1 MKKPI
6 PEIIDLTEKE
16 ANQLLE
22 RLKDSNLSN
31 DDQKL
36 IAGVLNFCL
45 WLQVKLSSA
54 AITIRKLSKIFGVS
68 SEKRS
73 SNNKKHNKEPAQV
86 SSDPLNADNQEPLL
100 KNDAKTSR
108 KDEAKEQDEENYK
121 RNSKNKGLIPA
132 KAYTGATKLEIKHP
146 FLSAGD
152 LCPLK
157 GCSGRLYQTKPG
169 NIIRIVGGKM
179 AEANNYILEK
189 LRCNLCGKIFKTE
202 LPIEVGTT
210 KYDARFKAN
219 LMVHKY
225 YLGLPFHRMER
236 MQSYLG
242 VPLPDSTQWHLI
254 DQVANDVYP
263 EFCYIEYVAA
273 QGKMMFGD
281 DTGTKILSVINQV
294 KRNPNLERVGTFI
307 TAIISTVDNY
317 KIYLFYPG
325 KKHAGENVAALLKK
339 RNKQLEDV
347 LYMCDAL
354 SRNISTISQEF
365 KAIIINCLAHGRRNF
380 IDVEA
385 NFPEECDFVIKSLAL
400 IYKYDQETKE
410 QKLSAEQR
418 LLYHQKNSGP
428 VMERLQIWCKE
439 QLKTIEPNNGLAKA
453 INYMLRHWPKL
464 TRFLEAPGAVLDN
477 NCCEEILKIPIRV
490 RKGAPFF
497 ATEHGAFV
505 AGMMTSLIVTA
516 ARNGANPIEYM
527 TALQIYKEYVRQT
540 PQDWLPWNYQ
550 DAVAKIQFSSGCSAV
565 ATG

>member
-1 MKKPI
+1 MNKPI
-6 PEIIDLTEKE
+6 PERIDLTEKE
-16 ANQLLE
+16 ADQLLE
-22 RLKDSNLSN
+22 RLKASNLSN
-31 DDQKL
+31 EDQKL

-45 WLQVKLSSA
+45 WLQAKLSNA

-73 SNNKKHNKEPAQV
+73 SNNQKPTKV
-86 SSDPLNADNQEPLL
+86 SSNPLNADNQEQLL
-100 KNDAKTSR
+100 ANSDTTSQQ
-108 KDEAKEQDEENYK
+108 KEAEEQGEEKHK
-121 RNSKNKGLIPA
+121 RNSKNNGLIPA
-132 KAYTGATKLEIKHP
+132 KAYTEATKLEIKHP
-146 FLSAGD
+146 FLSVGD
-152 LCPLK
+152 PCPLEE
-157 GCSGRLYQTKPG
+157 CTGRLYQTKAG

-179 AEANNYILEK
+179 AEAKNYILEK
-189 LRCNLCGKIFKTE
+189 LRCNLCGKIFRAE
-202 LPIEVGTT
+202 LPKEAGTT

-242 VPLPDSTQWHLI
+242 VPLPDSTQWHLT
-254 DQVANDVYP
+254 DQIANDVYP
-263 EFCYIEYVAA
+263 AFCYIEYVAA

-281 DTGTKILSVINQV
+281 DTGTKILTVINQV
-294 KRNPNLERVGTFI
+294 KRNSNLERVGTFI
-307 TAIISTVDNY
+307 TAIISTVDNH

-339 RNKQLEDV
+339 RNKQLEHV

-354 SRNISTISQEF
+354 SRNVSTISQEF
-365 KAIIINCLAHGRRNF
+365 KSIIINCLAHGRRNF

-400 IYKYDQETKE
+400 IYKYDKEAKE
-410 QKLSAEQR
+410 QQLSAEQR

-428 VMERLQIWCKE
+428 VIGRLQIWFKE
-439 QLKTIEPNNGLAKA
+439 QLKIIEPNNGLAKA
-453 INYMLRHWPKL
+453 IHYMLRHWPKL
-464 TRFLEAPGAVLDN
+464 TRFLEVPGALLDN

-505 AGMMTSLIVTA
+505 AGIMTSLIVTA

-527 TALQIYKEYVRQT
+527 TALQIVG
-540 PQDWLPWNYQ
+540 
-550 DAVAKIQFSSGCSAV
+550 SS
-565 ATG
+565 TGAIV